1 MMQIKPP
8 IYFSKITKDHLV
20 KSIVGNNIAI
30 ICSKSVYLHTHIS
43 QVIDDLAKDYNVK
56 LFTDIRPEAP
66 LSDLI
71 NIIDYYG
78 KFPPQ
83 TIIGIG
89 GGSVIDA
96 AKALK
101 VSFGNSH
108 IEELLARKASL
119 PTHGINMIAI
129 PTTAGTGAELS
140 HGAIIFAEDKSM
152 KVGLRGEVIQPN
164 AVFIDI
170 ELYKTLPQKLM
181 AEVGFDCLTHAIETY
196 LSTKSNAL
204 IQFQSVSAIRCVFDH
219 LENAVNGNNHSL
231 SKMAIASTLMGINLA
246 YSTTCLPHRI
256 QYIIGPLTKTTHA
269 QGLIAIYNGW
279 LKLIVQDKKKS
290 NLRNLERDLN
300 FKEDLKEKI
309 LLLTTK
315 LKINL
320 KLSDIGLNET
330 HIESIADQV
339 NGPLEYDPS
348 YKNKN
353 TLIEVLKHSM

>member
-8 IYFSKITKDHLV
+8 IYFSKITKDHLA
-20 KSIVGNNIAI
+20 KSIVGNKIAV

-43 QVIDDLAKDYNVK
+43 NVIDDLAKDYDVK

-101 VSFGNSH
+101 VSFVNGH
-108 IEELLARKASL
+108 IEELLARKVAL
-119 PTHGINMIAI
+119 PTYGINVIAI

-140 HGAIIFAEDKSM
+140 HGAIIFDEAKSI
-152 KVGLRGEVIQPN
+152 KVGLRGEVLQPN

-170 ELYKTLPQKLM
+170 ELYKTLPKKLM

-196 LSTKSNAL
+196 LSTKSTSL

-219 LENAVNGNNHSL
+219 LEDAINGDNHSL
-231 SKMAIASTLMGINLA
+231 SKIAIASTLMGINLA

-256 QYIIGPLTKTTHA
+256 QYIVGPLTKTSHA

-279 LKLIVQDKKKS
+279 LKLVFQDKKKS
-290 NLRNLERDLN
+290 NLSNLERDLN
-300 FKEDLKEKI
+300 FKEDLNEKI
-309 LLLTTK
+309 LLLTNK

-320 KLSDIGLNET
+320 TLSDIGLDEI
-330 HIESIADQV
+330 HIESIADQI

-348 YKNKN
+348 YKDKN
-353 TLIEVLKHSM
+353 TIIEILKHSM